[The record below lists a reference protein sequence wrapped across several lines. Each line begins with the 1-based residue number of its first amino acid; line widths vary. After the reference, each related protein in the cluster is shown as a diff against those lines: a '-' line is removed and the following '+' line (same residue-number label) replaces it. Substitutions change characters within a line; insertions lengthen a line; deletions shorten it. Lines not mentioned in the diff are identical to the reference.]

1 MIFVYKRYFI
11 LTFLFYDTILSN
23 EAFLHLL
30 INSCIIEFQ
39 KILKKIIILAIDTS
53 NMAEAGI
60 EIFIATA
67 VCLGMTIAIYFGERS
82 YRYKRIKEG
91 KPAGTYGMTFEG
103 EGHP

>member
-1 MIFVYKRYFI
+1 
-11 LTFLFYDTILSN
+11 
-23 EAFLHLL
+23 
-30 INSCIIEFQ
+30 
-39 KILKKIIILAIDTS
+39 
-53 NMAEAGI
+53 MAEAGI